1 MPARDIYHEN
11 VRNAL
16 IKDGWTITH
25 NPYHLSFGRR
35 DVYVDPGAG
44 RMLGAERGQER
55 IAVEIK
61 TFTGSSEIRD
71 FETALGQYV
80 FYRVL
85 LEQTD
90 ADRHLYLA
98 VPAPI
103 ALTLFQEVIARP
115 VLERLA
121 VSVLAFD
128 TQREEIVQW
137 TK

>member
-85 LEQTD
+85 LNKPT
-90 ADRHLYLA
+90 
-98 VPAPI
+98 PI
-103 ALTLFQEVIARP
+103 AISTSP
-115 VLERLA
+115 
-121 VSVLAFD
+121 S
-128 TQREEIVQW
+128 QRQSPSPCF
-137 TK
+137 KR